1 MKIGRFLGVNRA
13 LIGGESEGRRFL
25 LPGLE
30 SRGLPGFLHR
40 WRISEE
46 YLSDAKSPDRGGAS
60 LLRRV
65 GGRLLM

>member
-13 LIGGESEGRRFL
+13 LMGGESESRRFH

-30 SRGLPGFLHR
+30 SRWLPGFLHR

-46 YLSDAKSPDRGGAS
+46 YLSDVKSSDRGGQT
-60 LLRRV
+60 LIRRA